1 MAVALLIATASAFLS
16 EHYQAPA
23 MLFALLIGLALGFLA
38 EQEALSSGLNFT
50 SKQVLRF
57 GVGLLGIQLS
67 YAEVKTLGVVSV
79 SATFGLVVVTL
90 LFGVLLSFI
99 NSRRFAYGILSG
111 GAVAVCG
118 ASAALAFSAVLPPHP
133 KRKSDTILVVIGVT
147 ALSTVAMVLYPV
159 LFRELGYSEL
169 QIGFLIGATIHDVA
183 QVVGAGYSVSD
194 EAGLFATLVKMLR
207 VACLPVLVMVV
218 HWSFKDSR
226 AAKTPIPWFLLLFL
240 MLAVIRS
247 TLPVPQEIIAFIGD
261 ISRWMLMAAIAALGL
276 RTDLAAVLRVHP
288 SLLII
293 LLLETVFILVAAMAF
308 ASRSI

>member
-1 MAVALLIATASAFLS
+1 MALLIATASAFLS

-133 KRKSDTILVVIGVT
+133 KRESDTILVVIGVT

-247 TLPVPQEIIAFIGD
+247 TLPVPPEIIAFIGN